1 MYDFLTAT
9 LYSGIA
15 AAFQSLLGILRPE
28 FETGIPESL
37 SDAYLRQA
45 MSEARGDFWLVP
57 TFPPDLLGLVVL
69 QPLVF
74 L

>member
-1 MYDFLTAT
+1 MIFLTAT
-9 LYSGIA
+9 LYSGMA

-28 FETGIPESL
+28 LETGVLESL

-45 MSEARGDFWLVP
+45 MREVQGDLRLVP
-57 TFPPDLLGLVVL
+57 TFPPDLLGLVVF
-69 QPLVF
+69 QPLVS